1 MGRNLHWPI
10 ILAALFLFFF
20 GQLSIGL
27 VGRPTARFA

>member
-1 MGRNLHWPI
+1 MGRYLHWSI
-10 ILAALFLFFF
+10 VLAALFLFF